1 MRNLVR
7 AAAVLAL
14 TSGLASPRAT
24 AQSPAQG
31 PQGGAGSA
39 TASPQTMDLASAITM
54 AAAAEAAAA
63 AANAHVAI
71 CVMDTNGD
79 VVLLERMN
87 QTGRLILVAAQ
98 GKARAVLLFGVP
110 TGQIADAVRDKKPVN
125 AVISSLPLGNGG
137 EITLL
142 RGGLPVMKDGRMIG
156 TIGVGGSTS
165 ETDEKFA
172 QAGIDAL
179 NTK

>member
-14 TSGLASPRAT
+14 AAGLTT

-31 PQGGAGSA
+31 PQRGAAGSA
-39 TASPQTMDLASAITM
+39 AAPAQTIDLASAKKM
-54 AAAAEAAAA
+54 AAAAEAAAQ
-63 AANAHVAI
+63 AANAHVVI

-79 VVLLERMN
+79 VVLLERMD
-87 QTGRLILVAAQ
+87 QTPKLILVAAQ

-110 TGQIADAVRDKKPVN
+110 TGQVSDAVRDKKPVN
-125 AVISSLPLGNGG
+125 ATISPLPIGSGG

-142 RGGLPVMKDGRMIG
+142 RGGLPVMRDGKMIG
-156 TIGVGGSTS
+156 AIGVGGSAS

-179 NTK
+179 NAK